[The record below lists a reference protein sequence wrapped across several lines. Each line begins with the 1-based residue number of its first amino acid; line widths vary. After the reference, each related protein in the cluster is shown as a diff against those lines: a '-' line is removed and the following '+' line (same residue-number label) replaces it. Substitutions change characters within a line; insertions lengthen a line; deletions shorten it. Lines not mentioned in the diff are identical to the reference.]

1 MPLNVDLN
9 DEDLDKIEH
18 GGGSSKRTIAQ
29 RDAYLAGFKKYL
41 RDKGHADISQIEHPP
56 LEEKVWEY

>member
-29 RDAYLAGFKKYL
+29 RDAYFVGL
-41 RDKGHADISQIEHPP
+41 
-56 LEEKVWEY
+56 KVSPGQGPC